1 MERNAIHYTPRY
13 FSCGMY
19 FRFLPKPTRILSK
32 FPSILELD
40 SFPCPAREPW
50 ELGALAGRPDLFS
63 RKKNFSINHDSPGR
77 SVFLNIIH
85 DRDKFSAKTVES
97 ATGLFH
103 FQNDQHDQPV
113 LALGKH
119 LACQQP
125 LLFGGSE
132 ARRAPLALTA
142 LAWLPQNGQI
152 TRRIVSILSCN
163 RT

>member
-1 MERNAIHYTPRY
+1 MQFIIPRDI
-13 FSCGMY
+13 FLVVCS
-19 FRFLPKPTRILSK
+19 FLPKPTRILSN

-50 ELGALAGRPDLFS
+50 ELGALAGRPDLFN

-119 LACQQP
+119 LACQQA

-142 LAWLPQNGQI
+142 LA
-152 TRRIVSILSCN
+152 
-163 RT
+163 